1 MKFFNTENYKKRR
14 KDEKKTFDF
23 FKLQEKENDKTPRLR
38 LLEDEEPESYES
50 AKSLNKEE

>member
-14 KDEKKTFDF
+14 KDEKRTFDF

-38 LLEDEEPESYES
+38 LLEDKELDIHEF
-50 AKSLNKEE
+50 ANSLNKEE